1 MDEVEACFIC
11 GLVSNDPAFEHP
23 VAYRDA
29 SCVVFVSRFPWSFG
43 HVLVAPVVHRERLL
57 AGFSMSEYAALQR
70 VVYATG
76 RALGEYVD
84 AVGLRVSAVEGGEGC
99 RHAHWNVVPGTEMS
113 VEQGVVDVEG
123 SRVLAGRLRAR
134 ISWLLA
140 AGGAFRG

>member
-11 GLVSNDPAFEHP
+11 GLVSNDPAFAHP

-29 SCVVFVSRFPWSFG
+29 VCVVFLSRFPWAFG
-43 HVLVAPVVHRERLL
+43 HVLVAPAMHRERLL

-99 RHAHWNVVPGTEMS
+99 RHAHWNVVPGAGVAAEP
-113 VEQGVVDVEG
+113 GVVDVG
-123 SRVLAGRLRAR
+123 ASRDLAARLRPR

-140 AGGAFRG
+140 AGGAFGG